1 MSDRSY
7 IVLRSD
13 FQSFSKVAGNYKELR
28 SGGQSSACQ
37 EIANYFKI
45 ANKFNNYLHSALSL
59 EAYILLQAANLVI
72 SMGDLSCS
80 QGVFACLPNIS
91 PKNFTWPNGI
101 SSTSFSR
108 YAESSRKCSQILFSK
123 SATSGKFSAEG
134 EITNLLPVL
143 KSGSTT
149 DVKKYGPSCFFRT
162 VCKMLDGFI
171 FKPA

>member
-80 QGVFACLPNIS
+80 QGVFDAFLIS
-91 PKNFTWPNGI
+91 
-101 SSTSFSR
+101 
-108 YAESSRKCSQILFSK
+108 
-123 SATSGKFSAEG
+123 
-134 EITNLLPVL
+134 VL
-143 KSGSTT
+143 KISRDPTAFLVPLLADMLNRPGSAHKFYS
-149 DVKKYGPSCFFRT
+149 VNPQHLANFQQKEK
-162 VCKMLDGFI
+162 
-171 FKPA
+171 